1 MVMKRCFVLCLFLL
15 QPISSFAA
23 PQLFINLNKSEIQL
37 GHAIDAEL
45 YGIDLHTKLIDID
58 LRDLKEVF
66 GVTLEESFG
75 EIEDPRW
82 PGRPVQMMQFKLYPR
97 QTGNLIVPELSVA
110 GAQTKAQTVLVTP
123 GIKTTRNGAMDIQ
136 RELKLSTAQPWER
149 QQVII
154 EVEVVAEDS
163 FASLRSKPLKIPGF
177 DVFSIPASVDKNSDN
192 DSGRSVMRIGWVLL
206 PLAAGQYHIELPPV
220 EYHKSGQTERSY
232 YFPKQTLNVKALPP
246 YLPPTM
252 PVGRI
257 HMTSR
262 LQSDT
267 FILPGLLHYW
277 DVTLTGN
284 GIAPNWIPPISQQI
298 KSNADMQFFPATAER
313 VPFVSRDGLQGEV
326 TYHIPFKPIS
336 NGRLKLPSLRIQYFD
351 PESARIIIAT
361 HQPQPA
367 LVLSTTLRLIVAGLL
382 LVTLLWAGKYL
393 YGKFCLM
400 RQRHR
405 LRQAAMSGIT
415 QAQSFVDLRM
425 ALTLLAKAKGWP
437 TNMTLRHFASHC
449 RSKANASNDLLDLLN
464 QLSHACYSNEP
475 ILDLENFR
483 MALLTQLRP
492 L

>member
-1 MVMKRCFVLCLFLL
+1 MVRKLLYAIGLFMLL
-15 QPISSFAA
+15 PSYAMAA
-23 PQLFINLNKSEIQL
+23 PQLLFILHKAEIQL
-37 GHAIDAEL
+37 GHSIDAEL
-45 YGIDLHTKLIDID
+45 YGIDLHAKLVDID
-58 LRDLKEVF
+58 LRGLKEVF
-66 GVTLEESFG
+66 GVTLQESSG

-110 GAQTKAQTVLVTP
+110 GAQTKPQTVLVTP
-123 GIKTTRNGAMDIQ
+123 GIKTTRNGVMDIQ
-136 RELKLSTAQPWER
+136 REIRISTAQPWER

-154 EVEVVAEDS
+154 EVEVIAEDT
-163 FASLRSKPLKIPGF
+163 FASLRSQQLKIPGF
-177 DVFSIPASVDKNSDN
+177 DVFSIPASVDKNNAN

-206 PLAAGQYHIELPPV
+206 PLTAGQYHIEVPPV
-220 EYHKSGQTERSY
+220 EYRKSGQTERTY
-232 YFPKQTLNVKALPP
+232 YFPKRTINVKALPP
-246 YLPPTM
+246 YIPPTM

-267 FILPGLLHYW
+267 LILPGLLNYW

-284 GIAPNWIPPISQQI
+284 GISPNWIPAISQQI
-298 KSNADMQFFPATAER
+298 KSNTDMQFFPATAER
-313 VPFVSRDGLQGEV
+313 VPLVNRDGLQGEV

-351 PESARIIIAT
+351 PESARIILAT

-367 LVLSTTLRLIVAGLL
+367 LVFSMTLRLIVAGLL
-382 LVTLLWAGKYL
+382 LVTLFWAGKYL

-405 LRQAAMSGIT
+405 LRQAAISGIT
-415 QAQSFVDLRM
+415 QAQSVLELRM
-425 ALTLLAKAKGWP
+425 ALNLLAKAKGWP
-437 TNMTLRHFASHC
+437 INMTLRHFASHC
-449 RSKANASNDLLDLLN
+449 RSKTKASNDLLELLN
-464 QLSHACYSNEP
+464 QLSHACYSHEP

-483 MALLTQLRP
+483 MALLAQLRP